1 MCTLTPNSCSVR
13 QRAGSSLQ
21 CPRPKSCDADL
32 LCFTRLQ
39 GSEGA
44 SEEKG
49 CVHQRQ
55 ETKQKSERRRGVCVC
70 ACVSGAIV
78 WVGDQEAVFQA
89 MELRYKKFDI
99 TKRSNVLHCCWPE
112 MENL

>member
-1 MCTLTPNSCSVR
+1 M
-13 QRAGSSLQ
+13 
-21 CPRPKSCDADL
+21 
-32 LCFTRLQ
+32 
-39 GSEGA
+39 
-44 SEEKG
+44 
-49 CVHQRQ
+49 
-55 ETKQKSERRRGVCVC
+55 CVC

-99 TKRSNVLHCCWPE
+99 TKHSNVLHCCWPE